1 MSQPQR
7 QIFNSNVTRRQ
18 FLKQGLYSGLAA
30 SVPGSIWLGGC
41 SKRPSA
47 EMPNII
53 LITVDALRADHL
65 GCYGYPKNTSPNID
79 RFAQDALLFENC
91 FSHSPATRPSFAS
104 IVSGFLP
111 HETRIFENML
121 LLPREVKTLP
131 EILKQLGY
139 KTTAVVSNYVL
150 RKKQGFEQGFLI
162 YDDIMNDLELV
173 RRCPERIAQHTT
185 DRAIEL
191 LKESHKSPLFMWIHY
206 QDPHGPYTPPA
217 RFGTLFRIS
226 GQKPRNL
233 RLNTSLSGCG
243 GIPSYQQLVPN
254 RDFYFYLSQYD
265 GEIRYQDEH
274 FKRLVHALKQL
285 DLYNSSLI
293 IFSSDH
299 GEGMGEHNYY
309 FAHGE
314 NLYSSLIHVPLIIKY
329 GNELVGRRTD
339 FVQHIDIVPTILRI
353 LKLEVNPYFRGH
365 DLRHTDM
372 EEKEIFAE
380 MQSPLVPDGV
390 KFSIVLKGLKLIY
403 TPLFEQYELFDLKT
417 DPQELNNIAT
427 HDNYRKHVDYL
438 KARLDRIRNEDFLG
452 IRGIKK
458 RLKLTKEETEKLR
471 SLGYVK

>member
-1 MSQPQR
+1 
-7 QIFNSNVTRRQ
+7 
-18 FLKQGLYSGLAA
+18 
-30 SVPGSIWLGGC
+30 
-41 SKRPSA
+41 
-47 EMPNII
+47 
-53 LITVDALRADHL
+53 
-65 GCYGYPKNTSPNID
+65 
-79 RFAQDALLFENC
+79 
-91 FSHSPATRPSFAS
+91 
-104 IVSGFLP
+104 
-111 HETRIFENML
+111 
-121 LLPREVKTLP
+121 
-131 EILKQLGY
+131 
-139 KTTAVVSNYVL
+139 
-150 RKKQGFEQGFLI
+150 
-162 YDDIMNDLELV
+162 
-173 RRCPERIAQHTT
+173 
-185 DRAIEL
+185 
-191 LKESHKSPLFMWIHY
+191 
-206 QDPHGPYTPPA
+206 
-217 RFGTLFRIS
+217 
-226 GQKPRNL
+226 
-233 RLNTSLSGCG
+233 
-243 GIPSYQQLVPN
+243 
-254 RDFYFYLSQYD
+254 
-265 GEIRYQDEH
+265 
-274 FKRLVHALKQL
+274 
-285 DLYNSSLI
+285 
-293 IFSSDH
+293 
-299 GEGMGEHNYY
+299 MGEHNYY